1 MAIGLLF
8 SGQGAQKVGMGA
20 DLYENSELARNLYA
34 TANEILGWDL
44 AKVSFDGPEEL
55 LMETNICQP
64 ALFVCGYAIHS
75 ILRESGSIDQI
86 DVVMGLSLGELTAHA
101 VAGTFD
107 FSDGLKIV
115 AERARLMQM
124 ACEITDGTMASL
136 IGGNKSSIL
145 ELCDKFDVE
154 IANYNSPEQTVISGG
169 VKQIGAAV
177 EAAKNGDF
185 RMVLPLKV
193 GGAYHSRLMEP
204 ARKEFETFLADFTF
218 SNPSIKVLS
227 NITGSE
233 VRSVNEIK
241 RSLIDQIVSPV
252 RWIDCMRY
260 AAAQGVTEFYECGP
274 GKVLTGLARRIDR
287 TWNVSSQC
295 EFSGMT
301 S

>member
-20 DLYENSELARNLYA
+20 DLYENSGLARNLYA

-44 AKVSFDGPEEL
+44 ATVSFEGPEKL
-55 LMETNICQP
+55 LVETKICQP

-75 ILRESGSIDQI
+75 ILQETGSIDQI
-86 DVVMGLSLGELTAHA
+86 DVVLGLSLGELTAHA

-107 FSDGLKIV
+107 FTDGLKIV

-136 IGGNKSSIL
+136 IGGDKSLIL
-145 ELCDKFDVE
+145 KLCDKYDVE
-154 IANYNSPEQTVISGG
+154 IANYNSHEQTVISGG
-169 VKQIGAAV
+169 VKQIKAAV

-185 RMVLPLKV
+185 RMVVPLKV

-204 ARKEFETFLADFTF
+204 ARKEFESFLADFTF
-218 SNPSIKVLS
+218 NIPSIKVLS
-227 NITGSE
+227 NITGRE
-233 VRSVNEIK
+233 VSSVDEIK
-241 RSLIDQIVSPV
+241 QLLVNQIVSPV
-252 RWIDCMRY
+252 RWVDCMRY

-274 GKVLTGLARRIDR
+274 GKVLAGLARRIDR
-287 TWNVSSQC
+287 TWKVSSQC
-295 EFSGMT
+295 KFSDMT